1 VKLALDLRPAL
12 EMGALSANAE
22 LQDPDV
28 RVELAPDHAPAVRI
42 TEGAVDLR
50 LQFPDR
56 DAARRFVGR
65 VSALRIPRS

>member
-1 VKLALDLRPAL
+1 MKLALDLRPAL
-12 EMGALSANAE
+12 EMGALSACAE

-28 RVELAPDHAPAVRI
+28 RVELEPDRAPAVRI